1 MIPEEEKFV
10 SNWLEP
16 ATKIFESNWFKL
28 LEHKDYHFIQYHSPQ
43 VIVLPIVEE
52 NSIVLPR
59 VRRKILGHAVWELPA
74 GGALPNES
82 SREAALREL
91 KEETGIDIRE
101 TNRLK
106 TERSLVVSPNRLPM
120 FPHIFSVQIT
130 EQEYE
135 ERIPHD
141 DEVESLGRFS
151 VNELK
156 TMIINGEIIT
166 SITISILSR
175 FLLGQRK

>member
-1 MIPEEEKFV
+1 MGH
-10 SNWLEP
+10 N
-16 ATKIFESNWFKL
+16 
-28 LEHKDYHFIQYHSPQ
+28 DYHFIQYHSRQ
-43 VIVLPIVEE
+43 VIVLPVVEE

-59 VRRKILGHAVWELPA
+59 VRRKILEHAVWELPA

-82 SREAALREL
+82 SQEAALREL
-91 KEETGIDIRE
+91 TEETGIDIQE
-101 TNRLK
+101 TKRLK
-106 TERSLVVSPNRLPM
+106 AEHSLVVSPNRLPM

-130 EQEYE
+130 EQQYE
-135 ERIPHD
+135 DRLPHD

-175 FLLGQRK
+175 FLLSQRK

>member
-1 MIPEEEKFV
+1 
-10 SNWLEP
+10 LG
-16 ATKIFESNWFKL
+16 ESL
-28 LEHKDYHFIQYHSPQ
+28 
-43 VIVLPIVEE
+43 
-52 NSIVLPR
+52 
-59 VRRKILGHAVWELPA
+59 WELPA

-82 SREAALREL
+82 SQEAALREL
-91 KEETGIDIRE
+91 REETGIDIRE

-106 TERSLVVSPNRLPM
+106 TEHSLVVSPNRLPM

-130 EQEYE
+130 AQEYE

-151 VNELK
+151 ANELK

-175 FLLGQRK
+175 FLLSQRK

>member
-1 MIPEEEKFV
+1 MGH
-10 SNWLEP
+10 N
-16 ATKIFESNWFKL
+16 
-28 LEHKDYHFIQYHSPQ
+28 DYHFIQYHSRQ
-43 VIVLPIVEE
+43 VIVLPVVEE

-59 VRRKILGHAVWELPA
+59 VRRKILEHAVWELPA

-82 SREAALREL
+82 SQEAALREL
-91 KEETGIDIRE
+91 REETGIDIRE
-101 TNRLK
+101 TKRLK
-106 TERSLVVSPNRLPM
+106 AEHSLVVSPNRLPM

-130 EQEYE
+130 EQQYE
-135 ERIPHD
+135 DRLPHD

-175 FLLGQRK
+175 FLLSQRK

>member
-1 MIPEEEKFV
+1 MDK
-10 SNWLEP
+10 SL
-16 ATKIFESNWFKL
+16 
-28 LEHKDYHFIQYHSPQ
+28 
-43 VIVLPIVEE
+43 
-52 NSIVLPR
+52 
-59 VRRKILGHAVWELPA
+59 WELPA

-91 KEETGIDIRE
+91 REETGIDIRK

-106 TERSLVVSPNRLPM
+106 AEHSLVVSPNRLPM

-130 EQEYE
+130 EQEYDD
-135 ERIPHD
+135 RLPHD

-175 FLLGQRK
+175 FHLSQGK

>member
-1 MIPEEEKFV
+1 M
-10 SNWLEP
+10 
-16 ATKIFESNWFKL
+16 
-28 LEHKDYHFIQYHSPQ
+28 D
-43 VIVLPIVEE
+43 
-52 NSIVLPR
+52 
-59 VRRKILGHAVWELPA
+59 HALWELPA

-82 SREAALREL
+82 SQEAALREL
-91 KEETGIDIRE
+91 REETGIDVRDIS
-101 TNRLK
+101 RLK
-106 TERSLVVSPNRLPM
+106 AEHSLIVSPNRLPM
-120 FPHIFSVQIT
+120 FPHIFSVKIT
-130 EQEYE
+130 AQEYE

-175 FLLGQRK
+175 FLLSQGK